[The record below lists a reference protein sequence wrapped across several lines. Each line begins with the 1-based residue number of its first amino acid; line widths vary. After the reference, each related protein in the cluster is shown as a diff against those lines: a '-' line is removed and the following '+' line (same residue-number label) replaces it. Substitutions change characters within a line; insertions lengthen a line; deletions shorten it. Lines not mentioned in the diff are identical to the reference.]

1 MKTELVVA
9 GYLIHD
15 NKMLLIHHRK
25 LGLWLPPGG
34 HIDENEI
41 PDNALKREF
50 REELDLD
57 IEILNQSGVETENV
71 RNFAVPFH
79 TNVHPVGDH
88 EHYCLF
94 YLCRPKNFD
103 VKIKPDEVIDFKWFT
118 KEELKREDI
127 KADVRNIAF
136 RAFEFLEKLEN
147 NQGKS
152 GY

>member
-1 MKTELVVA
+1 
-9 GYLIHD
+9 LIHE
-15 NKMLLIHHRK
+15 NKVLLIHHRK
-25 LGLWLPPGG
+25 LDLWLPPGG

-41 PDNALKREF
+41 PDDALKREF

-57 IEILNQSGVETENV
+57 IEILNQSDVPVEIV
-71 RNFAVPFH
+71 KNFAVPFH

-94 YLCRPKNFD
+94 YLCRPKSFE
-103 VKIKPDEVIDFKWFT
+103 VKIKPDEVKDYKWFT
-118 KEELKREDI
+118 KEELENNEI
-127 KADVRNIAF
+127 KIDVRNIALK
-136 RAFEFLEKLEN
+136 AFEFSEKLEN